1 MSMKKVLA
9 VSAMIAAA
17 AGFVYLCTGLT
28 KVFMVCAVA
37 MIAALISWI
46 MYEME
51 LADQEIEM
59 QIEEWMLEQER
70 EHEVLI
76 TKTAIRREL
85 IKVWEEIA

>member
-1 MSMKKVLA
+1 MKKAIA
-9 VSAMIAAA
+9 VFAVIGITFGIIYILTGIEKCFLSA
-17 AGFVYLCTGLT
+17 
-28 KVFMVCAVA
+28 AVA

-46 MYEME
+46 LYEMD

-59 QIEEWMLEQER
+59 QIEEWMLEQEQ

>member
-17 AGFVYLCTGLT
+17 AGFVYLCTGWT

>member
-59 QIEEWMLEQER
+59 QIEEWMIEQEQER
-70 EHEVLI
+70 EVLI